1 MRNGF
6 LMISNSENGSLIN
19 SSFRFFE
26 SDYNLTIFVDN
37 LKIGHE
43 MILLDVKNV
52 IVKKDS

>member
-6 LMISNSENGSLIN
+6 LMISNSENGSLMN

-37 LKIGHE
+37 LMIGHE

-52 IVKKDS
+52 IVKKD